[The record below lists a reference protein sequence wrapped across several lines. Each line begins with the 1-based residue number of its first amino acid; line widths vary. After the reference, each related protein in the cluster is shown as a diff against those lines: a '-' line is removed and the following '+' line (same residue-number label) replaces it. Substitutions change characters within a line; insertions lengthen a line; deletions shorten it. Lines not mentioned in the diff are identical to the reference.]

1 VFETR
6 TGREVA
12 RLTHQDSV
20 GRVILSADGSLVA
33 TIEGI
38 NFIPGSKGH
47 TMRVFEANTGRE
59 VARVPQEQLRDISF
73 APGGHFLRAV
83 RGERDLQVTED
94 PLHSPEL
101 IREACSNLE
110 RNLTR
115 DESADYLGE
124 LPYHE
129 TCQNLNRIVQSKQK

>member
-1 VFETR
+1 MAFSPNGALIATGTDGNMGWVFETR

-20 GRVILSADGSLVA
+20 GRVIFSADGSLVA

-83 RGERDLQVTED
+83 RGGGTCRSQRIHCTRL
-94 PLHSPEL
+94 
-101 IREACSNLE
+101 NL
-110 RNLTR
+110 
-115 DESADYLGE
+115 
-124 LPYHE
+124 
-129 TCQNLNRIVQSKQK
+129 